1 MHELAQQKLFRSVAV
16 NKAEFN
22 NVKLLALSP
31 AGYPDGNVADGF
43 PKGVG
48 LIVNSCN
55 KTKYP

>member
-31 AGYPDGNVADGF
+31 AGYPDGKVAD
-43 PKGVG
+43 G